1 MKRVPAKN
9 FQDLI
14 LWQKEHR
21 EEVNEFNEV
30 YIDCIITDSEFWI
43 LRSYN
48 MNDLKIDSL
57 SPASLQR
64 GGRTNSNDPTGFGK
78 VIKGAIDNVNGMEK
92 DADMSIL
99 NLLQGKEEVH
109 STMIALQKAD
119 ISMRMLLSVRNKVIE
134 AYREIMR
141 MQF

>member
-1 MKRVPAKN
+1 
-9 FQDLI
+9 
-14 LWQKEHR
+14 
-21 EEVNEFNEV
+21 
-30 YIDCIITDSEFWI
+30 
-43 LRSYN
+43 
-48 MNDLKIDSL
+48 MNDLKINSL
-57 SPASLQR
+57 SPAGLQR
-64 GGRTNSNDPTGFGK
+64 SERLNSNDPTGFGK
-78 VIKGAIDNVNGMEK
+78 VIKGAIDNVNGLEK

-119 ISMRMLLSVRNKVIE
+119 MSMRMLLSVRNKVIE